1 MKPSLMPRVRR
12 KLAMIRLTPNAT
24 EKAVKALATKRPWRY
39 FTATVKTV
47 IHAPRCSC
55 GIVPATGTINLGQV
69 QNLISR
75 AEHGFIVRDDEQGLV
90 FLSADSQ
97 KSRQHLPRGVGIE
110 AGTWLIRQDHRGVIG
125 QGACNRHPL
134 LLTSR
139 QVLRLVGETRPQAK
153 PGEEI
158 TSALT

>member
-39 FTATVKTV
+39 FIATVKTV

-55 GIVPATGTINLGQV
+55 GIVPVTDAINLSQV

-75 AEHGFIVRDDEQGLV
+75 AKHGFIMRDDEHGFMVLP
-90 FLSADSQ
+90 ANSQ
-97 KSRQHLPRGVGIE
+97 KCRQHLPRRVGIE
-110 AGTWLIRQDHRGVIG
+110 AGTWLIRQDQRGVIG
-125 QGACNRHPL
+125 QGAGNCHPL
-134 LLTSR
+134 LLTPR
-139 QVLRLVGETRPQAK
+139 QVLRLVGET
-153 PGEEI
+153 
-158 TSALT
+158 

>member
-47 IHAPRCSC
+47 IHAPRGSCS
-55 GIVPATGTINLGQV
+55 IVPGTGPINLGQV

-75 AEHGFIVRDDEQGLV
+75 AEHGCIVRDDEQGLA
-90 FLSADSQ
+90 FLPADGQ
-97 KSRQHLPRGVGIE
+97 KGGQHLPRGVGIE
-110 AGTWLIRQDHRGVIG
+110 AGTWLIRQDHRGIIG
-125 QGACNRHPL
+125 QGACNRHSL
-134 LLTSR
+134 LLTPR
-139 QVLRLVGETRPQAK
+139 QVLRLVGETRTQAK
-153 PGEEI
+153 SGEE
-158 TSALT
+158 LP